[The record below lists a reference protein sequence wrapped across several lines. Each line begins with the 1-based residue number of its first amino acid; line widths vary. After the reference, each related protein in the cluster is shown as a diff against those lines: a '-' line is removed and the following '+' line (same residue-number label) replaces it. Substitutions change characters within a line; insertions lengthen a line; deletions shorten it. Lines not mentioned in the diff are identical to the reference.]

1 MRMKFFERTFLLTFV
16 LFLVFLNSGVFAL
29 AMYTYQNNIEA
40 AESVCLAEIN
50 SIIDAFEAD
59 YDYAGAS
66 STKILQTAYG
76 KFYSE
81 KNIKLMFVS
90 GGETTYSALPEG
102 LHIPDEGKMSGGK
115 LDGKRYII
123 ISRSVCEGTQTLI
136 YAKDVS
142 YLDTEFR
149 RLCAVFVIGSFAA
162 SLLLGVVL
170 YLILRKLYLPLVKLR
185 TVTGDIAKGDFDV
198 RADDRGDDEVSALAK
213 DFNVMA
219 DKISRQICELKDT
232 ADRKQRMLDNLAH
245 EMRTPLTAIH
255 GYAEYISSARISD
268 EERVDAAQYI
278 MSESMR
284 LKDISEVLL
293 DSAFIRENGIN
304 VAPVSLRGLAY
315 RTCARLYRSAKDR
328 GVELLCEADEIT
340 VNSDEILLDMLLSN
354 LIENAVKACRGNGKV
369 TVGTNYKDGVI
380 SLYIRDNGIGMT
392 EEQLAH
398 ITEPFYRTDNSRSRA
413 EGGTG
418 LGLALCKRIAEA
430 HGGELAFESVLHKG
444 TTAYLYFTTLLQL
457 PDNSITTP

>member
-1 MRMKFFERTFLLTFV
+1 MRMKFFERTFLLTFI
-16 LFLVFLNSGVFAL
+16 LFLIFLNTGVFAL
-29 AMYTYQNNIEA
+29 AMYTYKNNIKA
-40 AESVCLAEIN
+40 AESVCIAELN
-50 SIIDAFEAD
+50 SIVDAFEK
-59 YDYAGAS
+59 DYAYAEVS
-66 STKILQTAYG
+66 SAKILHTAYG

-81 KNIKLMFVS
+81 KSIKLRFLS
-90 GGETTYSALPEG
+90 DGEITYSS
-102 LHIPDEGKMSGGK
+102 IPDGLSVPETGKMSGGK
-115 LDGKRYII
+115 LDGKRYIV
-123 ISRSVCEGTQTLI
+123 ISASVCDGTQTLV

-149 RLCAVFVIGSFAA
+149 QLCAVFVAGSVIA
-162 SLLLGVVL
+162 SLLLGAVL
-170 YLILRKLYLPLVKLR
+170 YFILRKLYLPLVKLR

-198 RADDRGDDEVSALAK
+198 RADDKGDDEVSALAK

-232 ADRKQRMLDNLAH
+232 ADRRQRMLDNLAH

-255 GYAEYISSARISD
+255 GYAEYISSARISE

-315 RTCARLYRSAKDR
+315 RTCARLSRSAKDR

-340 VNSDEILLDMLLSN
+340 VNGDEILLDMLLSN

-369 TVGTNYKDGVI
+369 TVGTNNKDGVI

-392 EEQLAH
+392 EEQLSH

-430 HGGELAFESVLHKG
+430 HGGELIFESLLHKG
-444 TTAYLYFTTLLQL
+444 TTAYLNFTSLLQL